1 MPIKARIIQESPVLL
16 WGLSSRQRLE
26 RMLNKAGVET
36 AQDDAGSVNEG
47 DTILL
52 LRGDFLYDQRII
64 VSMIDD
70 IGVILEAN
78 TPQGPRPV
86 AAHVTGDQA
95 ASVEGLLCDESP

>member
-16 WGLSSRQRLE
+16 LGLSSREILE
-26 RMLNKAGVET
+26 RMLTKAGVDT
-36 AQDDAGSVNEG
+36 TQDDTDSVNEG

-70 IGVILEAN
+70 IGIILEAN

-86 AAHVTGDQA
+86 AAHVTSDQA
-95 ASVEGLLCDESP
+95 ERRPQA